1 MGGAESMN
9 VTGRPGLNDRMDLK
23 LKCYVHG
30 GAASWQ
36 AICVDL
42 NVAVCGN
49 SQREVRA
56 SLFKAVD
63 LYLQTVATLPTV
75 ERGGFLSRRTPW
87 HTRTRL
93 AILTWFSALGRGP
106 NRSQAF
112 IFHSG
117 MPPVLSGTTSTHGV
131 VSV

>member
-1 MGGAESMN
+1 
-9 VTGRPGLNDRMDLK
+9 MDLK

-30 GAASWQ
+30 GAASWE

-56 SLFKAVD
+56 SLFRAVD
-63 LYLQTVATLPTV
+63 LYLQTVATLPAV
-75 ERGGFLSRRTPW
+75 EQGGFLSRRTPW
-87 HTRTRL
+87 YTRASL
-93 AILTWFSALGRGP
+93 VILTSFSALGRRR

-112 IFHSG
+112 TFQSR
-117 MPPVLSGTTSTHGV
+117 MQPNLSGTASTCGV

>member
-1 MGGAESMN
+1 MSA
-9 VTGRPGLNDRMDLK
+9 TGRSMVNDRMDLN

-42 NVAVCGN
+42 NVAVCGS

-56 SLFKAVD
+56 SLCKAVD
-63 LYLQTVATLPTV
+63 MYLQTVATLPTV
-75 ERGGFLSRRTPW
+75 ERDGFLSRRTPW

-93 AILTWFSALGRGP
+93 AILTWFSALGRGR
-106 NRSQAF
+106 NRFQTF
-112 IFHSG
+112 IFQSG
-117 MPPVLSGTTSTHGV
+117 AAWTS
-131 VSV
+131 